1 MLRVSRYKIRA
12 YFWWWNVISSVLIAT
27 ISSNWLFYT
36 VILLVMMKS
45 CQHCSDGSR
54 VRSAVKWIFVRCVV
68 AANVQWLQ
76 YSDQDQWWPQ
86 AAPLLH
92 CSHADGW
99 VTGAAS
105 LPPPLTAQRWQ
116 RSTTGRQ
123 PAPVCSSSRYK
134 YISQVNVWPPLTQL
148 LRFIKMIL
156 ICDFSE
162 SFQMQQH
169 DTDRY
174 QTFIFISHSGK
185 SWFFWCWKCFI
196 FNILRNHE

>member
-45 CQHCSDGSR
+45 CQLRSYLCNIALMDQSKICS
-54 VRSAVKWIFVRCVV
+54 KMNICQMCLV

-123 PAPVCSSSRYK
+123 PAPACSSSRYK
-134 YISQVNVWPPLTQL
+134 YISQVNVWPPLTQ
-148 LRFIKMIL
+148 
-156 ICDFSE
+156 
-162 SFQMQQH
+162 
-169 DTDRY
+169 
-174 QTFIFISHSGK
+174 
-185 SWFFWCWKCFI
+185 
-196 FNILRNHE
+196 

>member
-1 MLRVSRYKIRA
+1 MMECHLKCLDCDHFLQLTVLHSYSTCDDEVMSTLLWWIESKICSKM
-12 YFWWWNVISSVLIAT
+12 NI
-27 ISSNWLFYT
+27 
-36 VILLVMMKS
+36 
-45 CQHCSDGSR
+45 CQMCL
-54 VRSAVKWIFVRCVV
+54 V